1 MLTIQLKNETTN
13 SYDAIRRAMKAA
25 YKDSAAYRMRQVE
38 FDDSLKQ
45 EGILQ
50 VKIGEYRAMNLQL
63 TCVVTD
69 VKQLSMVVS
78 DLMEDTAKSKKPI
91 KVADDSLKVAD
102 PATDEETEIP
112 PNLDGVGEGRV
123 LPAAIQGTTETA

>member
-1 MLTIQLKNETTN
+1 MLTLQLKNETTN

-78 DLMEDTAKSKKPI
+78 DLMEDTGKKKPA
-91 KVADDSLKVAD
+91 KVS
-102 PATDEETEIP
+102 DEETEIP

>member
-1 MLTIQLKNETTN
+1 MLTLQLKNETTN

-78 DLMEDTAKSKKPI
+78 DLMEDTGKKKPA
-91 KVADDSLKVAD
+91 KVSDDSLKVAD

-112 PNLDGVGEGRV
+112 PNLDGVGEGHV